1 MGVVV
6 EGVRL
11 PVVFIGR
18 LVRRGT
24 GLVGMLKGVPA
35 AAEHKFGPPAVQCES
50 KAPPDLLEED
60 GHAHPVVDVEE
71 L

>member
-24 GLVGMLKGVPA
+24 GLVGMLNGVPA
-35 AAEHKFGPPAVQCES
+35 AAEHKFGPPAV
-50 KAPPDLLEED
+50 
-60 GHAHPVVDVEE
+60 
-71 L
+71 